1 MERSIEALERLVLR
15 RRWILEELKRLE
27 EKYGMSSREFWEKWA
42 KGLIPEPLDPE
53 VHGDFTIWSGLVEEL
68 ERVEKELKKL
78 VGKRGD

>member
-1 MERSIEALERLVLR
+1 ME
-15 RRWILEELKRLE
+15 
-27 EKYGMSSREFWEKWA
+27 WA

-53 VHGDFTIWSGLVEEL
+53 VHGDSMIWSGLVEEL